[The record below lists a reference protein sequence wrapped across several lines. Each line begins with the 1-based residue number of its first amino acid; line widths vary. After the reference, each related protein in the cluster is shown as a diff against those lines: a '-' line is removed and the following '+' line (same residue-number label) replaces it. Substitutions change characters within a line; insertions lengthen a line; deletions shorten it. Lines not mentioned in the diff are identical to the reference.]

1 MASGKD
7 KHYWSQV
14 LATLTAGS
22 WDVSLP
28 AKTPNGASLPWSELL
43 RKFNKHCHGYSDV
56 AELASQ
62 TQALSLLVEA
72 GVSSQSTEGGDAG
85 LVDSLSLGEECVLP
99 HERRDEAAAGYAAL
113 KGLHTADKEV
123 RWLCSLVN
131 NRYSHCCVSADQ
143 TTSSLLRLRIGPS
156 C

>member
-7 KHYWSQV
+7 KHYWSQL

-28 AKTPNGASLPWSELL
+28 AKAPNGTVLPWSELL

-62 TQALSLLVEA
+62 TQALSLLVET
-72 GVSSQSTEGGDAG
+72 GVGNHGVEGSETNCYG
-85 LVDSLSLGEECVLP
+85 SLSLGEECVLP
-99 HERRDEAAAGYAAL
+99 QGRRDDAEVGYVTL
-113 KGLHTADKEV
+113 KRLRRADKEV
-123 RWLCSLVN
+123 R
-131 NRYSHCCVSADQ
+131 
-143 TTSSLLRLRIGPS
+143 
-156 C
+156 

>member
-7 KHYWSQV
+7 KHYWAQL

-28 AKTPNGASLPWSELL
+28 AKAPNGATLPWSELL

-72 GVSSQSTEGGDAG
+72 GVSSHGTESGDAIKS
-85 LVDSLSLGEECVLP
+85 DPLSLGEECVLP
-99 HERRDEAAAGYAAL
+99 HERRDEVEAGYATL
-113 KGLHTADKEV
+113 KSLRSADKEV
-123 RWLCSLVN
+123 R
-131 NRYSHCCVSADQ
+131 
-143 TTSSLLRLRIGPS
+143 
-156 C
+156 